1 MYQLWQESRQKRIK
15 GFNKWAWGVP
25 PLTRSRLIAKRRIKD
40 MAEVNSLLIVVNS
53 GADKPYNHYAAYV
66 VAFMGKQVA
75 KIKNVTVYYGPYG
88 VGMTTKGELAKLA
101 IQISVKELVASQIEG
116 LSASDLPDN
125 LEQLARFEKDKLG
138 VNIVSCG
145 TFHVIDGAGK
155 TLDDTSNIEDFITP
169 IKLPQAAEAI
179 LGADKIHYL

>member
-1 MYQLWQESRQKRIK
+1 M
-15 GFNKWAWGVP
+15 
-25 PLTRSRLIAKRRIKD
+25 AK
-40 MAEVNSLLIVVNS
+40 VNSLLIVVNS
-53 GADKPYNHYAAYV
+53 GTDKPYNHYAAYA

-75 KIKNVTVYYGPYG
+75 KIENVTVYYGPHG
-88 VGMTTKGELAKLA
+88 IGMTRKGELAKLA
-101 IQISVKELVASQIEG
+101 IQNSVKELVASQIEG
-116 LSASDLPDN
+116 LSASELPDN

-169 IKLPQAAEAI
+169 VKLPQAADAI